1 MTKIIW
7 SFGRL
12 TPTVIDVTSS
22 VMSFSYLQGRQ
33 NYLDQYSGGTL
44 SMTLNN
50 QNNIAQYFTFNS
62 TWELIDDIATSAA
75 QTFWCQDVTFNDYPG
90 NTGLSTITV
99 SLVDVLA
106 RNGRNVVAN
115 VVLTQEITTQ
125 QLEDLWETPA
135 YKIGGVEFA
144 GGSST
149 AAAITYSGSMLD
161 YLNLIT
167 QTEKG
172 LLYLFGDVVLLVGRN
187 LVSASFFGGYSFT
200 RNAPTASSISYFGID
215 HDLAGLNFMNNVTAS
230 PNGLAS
236 QTATNSTSVTAYG
249 NAEQTVSTV
258 DATTTQ
264 ALGLAQWL
272 SNSQSDPDAQNWSI
286 SFQDIPQNATALG
299 RFLVSFYGLLGY
311 ENRCWNLV
319 YRVPGAGSDTTVQV
333 AIEGISVN
341 ATPEQTLFTV
351 YFSPLTYYQ
360 FFNLDSSTLGILDT
374 SRLGW

>member
-1 MTKIIW
+1 MTKINW

-12 TPTVIDVTSS
+12 TPSVIDVTSS
-22 VMSFSYLQGRQ
+22 VMSFSYTQGRQ

-44 SMTLNN
+44 TMTLKN
-50 QNNIAQYFTFNS
+50 QDNIAQYFIFNS

-115 VVLTQEITTQ
+115 VALTQKITTQ

-135 YKIGGVEFA
+135 YKIGNVDYS

-149 AAAITYSGSMLD
+149 AAAITYSGSMLN

-187 LVSASFFGGYSFT
+187 RVAGSFFGGYSFT
-200 RNAPTASSISYFGID
+200 RNAPTASAISYSGID
-215 HDLAGLNFMNNVTAS
+215 HDLAGLNFMNNVTTS

-272 SNSQSDPDAQNWSI
+272 SSSQSDPDAQKWSI

-311 ENRCWNLV
+311 ENRVWNLV

-333 AIEGISVN
+333 AIEGVSVN
-341 ATPEQTLFTV
+341 ARPEQTLFTV

-360 FFNLDSSTLGILDT
+360 FFTLNSSTLGILDT

>member
-1 MTKIIW
+1 MDDQIEW
-7 SFGRL
+7 SRGLQCLAFQIL
-12 TPTVIDVTSS
+12 
-22 VMSFSYLQGRQ
+22 SF
-33 NYLDQYSGGTL
+33 
-44 SMTLNN
+44 
-50 QNNIAQYFTFNS
+50 
-62 TWELIDDIATSAA
+62 
-75 QTFWCQDVTFNDYPG
+75 
-90 NTGLSTITV
+90 
-99 SLVDVLA
+99 
-106 RNGRNVVAN
+106 
-115 VVLTQEITTQ
+115 
-125 QLEDLWETPA
+125 
-135 YKIGGVEFA
+135 
-144 GGSST
+144 
-149 AAAITYSGSMLD
+149 
-161 YLNLIT
+161 
-167 QTEKG
+167 
-172 LLYLFGDVVLLVGRN
+172 
-187 LVSASFFGGYSFT
+187 
-200 RNAPTASSISYFGID
+200 YFGID
-215 HDLAGLNFMNNVTAS
+215 HDLAGLNFMNNVTTS

>member
-7 SFGRL
+7 TFGRL
-12 TPTVIDVTSS
+12 TPSVIDVTSS
-22 VMSFSYLQGRQ
+22 VMSFSYTQGRE

-44 SMTLNN
+44 TVTLKN
-50 QNNIAQYFTFNS
+50 QSNIAQYFTFNS
-62 TWELIDDIATSAA
+62 TWELVDDIASSAA

-99 SLVDVLA
+99 NLVDVLA

-115 VVLTQEITTQ
+115 VALTQKITTQ
-125 QLEDLWETPA
+125 QLKDLWKTPA
-135 YKIGGVEFA
+135 YKIGGVDYA

-149 AAAITYSGSMLD
+149 AAAITYSGSMLN

-187 LVSASFFGGYSFT
+187 YVNSSVSGFSFT
-200 RNAPTASSISYFGID
+200 RNASTASAISYFGID
-215 HDLAGLNFMNNVTAS
+215 HNLAGLNFMNNVTTS

-272 SNSQSDPDAQNWSI
+272 SSSQSDPDAQKWSI
-286 SFQDIPQNATALG
+286 SFQDIPQNSTALG

-311 ENRCWNLV
+311 ENRVWNLV

-360 FFNLDSSTLGILDT
+360 FFTLNSTTLGILDT

>member
-1 MTKIIW
+1 
-7 SFGRL
+7 
-12 TPTVIDVTSS
+12 
-22 VMSFSYLQGRQ
+22 
-33 NYLDQYSGGTL
+33 
-44 SMTLNN
+44 MTLNN

-215 HDLAGLNFMNNVTAS
+215 HDLAGLNFMNNVTTS